1 MSENNVENPWVE
13 GVKTLALSA
22 VLAFGVRTFV
32 AEARYIPSTS
42 MLPTLKINDRLLI
55 EKIGYRFTSPE
66 RGDIVV
72 FSPTESLKHQ
82 GYHDAFIKR
91 VIGLP
96 GETITVSGGVV
107 TVDGEPLSENYLAD
121 EPDYDFGPVTVP
133 EDHYLVLGD
142 NRNNSY
148 DSHYW
153 GFLPRENII
162 GRAAVRFW
170 PLGRMT
176 LIDDPSY
183 SESPQTSPESPE

>member
-1 MSENNVENPWVE
+1 M
-13 GVKTLALSA
+13 
-22 VLAFGVRTFV
+22 
-32 AEARYIPSTS
+32 
-42 MLPTLKINDRLLI
+42 
-55 EKIGYRFTSPE
+55 
-66 RGDIVV
+66 
-72 FSPTESLKHQ
+72 
-82 GYHDAFIKR
+82 
-91 VIGLP
+91 
-96 GETITVSGGVV
+96 
-107 TVDGEPLSENYLAD
+107 DGEPLSENYLAD

-176 LIDDPSY
+176 LIDDP
-183 SESPQTSPESPE
+183 